1 MLNLDNAVVYVQSLW
16 RRKVKKMVMG
26 VQKEKEEKEKTRVVT
41 AIWKVIQF
49 ERFSVFGNKVTWI
62 TL

>member
-1 MLNLDNAVVYVQSLW
+1 MVFTFLFSYLTNPMLNLDNAVVYVQSLW

-41 AIWKVIQF
+41 AI
-49 ERFSVFGNKVTWI
+49 
-62 TL
+62 